1 MKKHLSILTLAMV
14 SLLVASCNGNGGNT
28 SSTTVSSTPNTSSS
42 STSSSSTQTVNVAI
56 SGPTSVRYGGTIN
69 LLATVTGSA
78 NTAVIWSTD
87 SNVVAVSDGTVIV
100 IKEVTVDTTVTIKA
114 TSVADNTKSA
124 SYTITVLA
132 PEAQPELTDEM
143 LSLLKR

>member
-56 SGPTSVRYGGTIN
+56 SGPTSVM
-69 LLATVTGSA
+69 
-78 NTAVIWSTD
+78 
-87 SNVVAVSDGTVIV
+87 VA
-100 IKEVTVDTTVTIKA
+100 
-114 TSVADNTKSA
+114 
-124 SYTITVLA
+124 
-132 PEAQPELTDEM
+132 P
-143 LSLLKR
+143 